1 MGTVDVYRITNRLDD
16 GTLDVLV
23 TRRDALG
30 KHPRFLAMMN
40 EYLDAM
46 GIDRP

>member
-1 MGTVDVYRITNRLDD
+1 MGTVDVYRISNKLDD

-23 TRRDALG
+23 TRPEARG
-30 KHPRFLAMMN
+30 KHPRFVAMKN